1 MPGMCRPPEGLRLTH
16 LATDSHYIGPRSRP
30 GRAWARAAVERFV
43 DKAWF
48 LESMATDGSRL
59 THAIHKLPFRVGR
72 EAGNDLTVDARGLS
86 RAHAEF
92 QADGSGQLRLAD
104 LDSTNGTFVNRDR
117 IRGSRLVA
125 ENDIIHFGNA
135 EYRLGIETATRMA
148 ARVTANEGEQTMIV
162 PKGSA
167 LTEKFVPH
175 EREFRELLAGHGL
188 SAAAQPIVH
197 ASSGALFAYELLGRC
212 EHPQLREPPGRLFDL
227 ARSLKLEAELSGA
240 FRRHGIAQIAPR
252 LGGVKVFVNTHP
264 LETFTEAFFDEL
276 QALRKLPQVPDIVIE
291 VHETAVMEIERMREL
306 AARLTALGV
315 SFAYDDFG
323 AGQSR
328 LNELGEVP
336 PHFVK
341 FDMGLIR
348 GLHEASASKQK
359 TVRDLVKL
367 VLDLGSVPLAEGVEL
382 EAEAVVC
389 RDMGFQLIQGYLTGK
404 PVPIS
409 SL

>member
-1 MPGMCRPPEGLRLTH
+1 
-16 LATDSHYIGPRSRP
+16 
-30 GRAWARAAVERFV
+30 
-43 DKAWF
+43 
-48 LESMATDGSRL
+48 
-59 THAIHKLPFRVGR
+59 
-72 EAGNDLTVDARGLS
+72 VDALGLS
-86 RAHAEF
+86 RLHAEIR
-92 QADGSGQLRLAD
+92 AGDNGTLLLAD
-104 LDSTNGTFVNRDR
+104 MGSTNGTFVNRER
-117 IRGSRLVA
+117 IAGTRPLA
-125 ENDIIHFGNA
+125 ENDVIHFGNA
-135 EYRLGIETATRMA
+135 EYRLGADSATRLAVRTA
-148 ARVTANEGEQTMIV
+148 AGDDGRTMIV
-162 PKGSA
+162 PKGSV
-167 LTEKFVPH
+167 LTENFVQH
-175 EREFRELLAGHGL
+175 EREFRELLGGRGL
-188 SAAAQPIVH
+188 SAAAQPIVD
-197 ASSGALFAYELLGRC
+197 ARSGALFAYELLGRC

-227 ARSLKLEAELSGA
+227 ARALKLEAELSGA

-252 LGGVKVFVNTHP
+252 LGGAKVFVNTHP

-276 QALRKLPQVPDIVIE
+276 QALRALPQAPDIVIE

-348 GLHEASASKQK
+348 GLHEAPASKQK

-382 EAEAVVC
+382 EGEAALC
-389 RDMGFQLIQGYLTGK
+389 RDMGFALIQGYLTGR
-404 PVPIS
+404 PVPIE

>member
-1 MPGMCRPPEGLRLTH
+1 
-16 LATDSHYIGPRSRP
+16 
-30 GRAWARAAVERFV
+30 VN
-43 DKAWF
+43 KAWF
-48 LESMATDGSRL
+48 LESVATDGSRL
-59 THAIHKLPFRVGR
+59 THAIDKLPFRVGR
-72 EAGNDLTVDARGLS
+72 EAGNELTVDARGLS
-86 RAHAEF
+86 RHHAEF
-92 QADGSGQLRLAD
+92 RSGEHGTLVLVD
-104 LDSTNGTFVNRDR
+104 MGSTNGTFVNRER
-117 IRGSRLVA
+117 INGTRLMV
-125 ENDIIHFGNA
+125 ENDVIHFGNA
-135 EYRLGIETATRMA
+135 EYRLGADSATRLA
-148 ARVTANEGEQTMIV
+148 ARASDADGERTMIV
-162 PKGSA
+162 PAGSV
-167 LTEKFVPH
+167 LTENFVQH
-175 EREFRELLAGHGL
+175 EREFRELLAGRGL
-188 SAAAQPIVH
+188 SAAAQPIVD
-197 ASSGALFAYELLGRC
+197 ARSGVLFAYELLGRC

-227 ARSLKLEAELSGA
+227 ARALKLEAELSGA
-240 FRRHGIAQIAPR
+240 FRRHGIAHIAPK

-276 QALRKLPQVPDIVIE
+276 QALRALPQAPDIVIE

-348 GLHEASASKQK
+348 GIHEAPASKQK

-382 EAEAVVC
+382 EAEAALC
-389 RDMGFQLIQGYLTGK
+389 RDMGFALIQGYLTGR

-409 SL
+409 TL